1 MDKGAGLEIWI
12 SYMYLWIFLIS
23 YIYHWKFEVFFSFMK
38 QNHFD
43 HYDFSISIISVKY
56 LIRTVFVNDL
66 IRTYWVW
73 LMHFINLKFLCT
85 EEICLQQIEFR
96 RWFQKQCGA
105 FLKTT
110 LEVYGFFM
118 YWNLLSFR
126 TSVWSFD
133 FVSIKYVQFNKY
145 ARSIFEIV

>member
-1 MDKGAGLEIWI
+1 MNLIHVFVNLPNFIYLSLKIW
-12 SYMYLWIFLIS
+12 SFFLVLWSRTILI
-23 YIYHWKFEVFFSFMK
+23 IMF
-38 QNHFD
+38 
-43 HYDFSISIISVKY
+43 FSISIISVKY

-85 EEICLQQIEFR
+85 EEIGLQQIEFR

-105 FLKTT
+105 FLKTA

-126 TSVWSFD
+126 TCVWSFD